1 MISALGEALP
11 LLAIFALIYLAYRL
25 DVRRQRRE
33 AERRWLFEKQRAAR
47 YFELEFRVEPQPFD
61 WSCDVEWKDAA

>member
-1 MISALGEALP
+1 MTSALGEAVP

-47 YFELEFRVEPQPFD
+47 YYQLEFAVRP
-61 WSCDVEWKDAA
+61 DVYDQDKEAA